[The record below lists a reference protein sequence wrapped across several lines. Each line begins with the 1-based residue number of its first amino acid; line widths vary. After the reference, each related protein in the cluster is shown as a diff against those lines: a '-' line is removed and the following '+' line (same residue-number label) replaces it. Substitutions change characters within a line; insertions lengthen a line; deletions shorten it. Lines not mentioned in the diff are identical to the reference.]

1 MAANMI
7 RRVAYVPPLGRRV
20 LQRRWSSQRWEDQER
35 SPARRAEQQSCAF
48 TSQRWEIKDAVAP
61 TNCIPSLGRRQG
73 AKPRATLP
81 NGGKSKNQAIRAVV
95 RVAKMRKLAAVGVPA
110 VGSRQRRKLPNG
122 GKNAALKAA
131 GISRESQRQDVD
143 LERWVA
149 EIKLRA
155 VVRIGELSRELETAP
170 ASAGPGRGKKG
181 EEKPLPTNGKS
192 FKADALRSAGIS
204 RSAAYR
210 AEQIAD
216 QAPVNAGRWRA
227 PRELRSRARMPRE
240 CR

>member
-48 TSQRWEIKDAVAP
+48 TSQRWEVKDAVAP

-155 VVRIGELSRELETAP
+155 VVRIGELSRELET
-170 ASAGPGRGKKG
+170 SRERDSGGRL
-181 EEKPLPTNGKS
+181 LPTAGKQD
-192 FKADALRSAGIS
+192 KATTLKAAGIS
-204 RSAAYR
+204 ASAAYR

-216 QAPVNAGRWRA
+216 QAPPKETAA
-227 PRELRSRARMPRE
+227 PTSRRPGHATNSFF
-240 CR
+240 